1 MIQIDVRERKCN
13 IMTEALTGLF
23 LAASASCLALC
34 AYKRMQCKKDAPNKA
49 DTGQSPHDETTVA
62 N

>member
-1 MIQIDVRERKCN
+1 MISKRNQN
-13 IMTEALTGLF
+13 MMTKALTGLF
-23 LAASASCLALC
+23 LAASATYLALC

-49 DTGQSPHDETTVA
+49 GTDQPPHDEAPAT